1 MKLTIMMLIIAFG
14 IFMLGL
20 KVTGDSPVSRKGQIE
35 QSKETIEEKWLKAK
49 EWSKN
54 RNKYNFILI
63 NLTLAKQPV

>member
-1 MKLTIMMLIIAFG
+1 MKLTVMMLIIAFG

-35 QSKETIEEKWLKAK
+35 QSKETTQEKWLKAK

-54 RNKYNFILI
+54 RNK
-63 NLTLAKQPV
+63 